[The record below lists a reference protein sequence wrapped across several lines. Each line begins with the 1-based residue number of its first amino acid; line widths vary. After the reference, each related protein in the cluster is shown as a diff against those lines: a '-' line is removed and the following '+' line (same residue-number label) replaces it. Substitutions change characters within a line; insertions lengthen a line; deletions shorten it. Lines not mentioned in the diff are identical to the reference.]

1 MSPEDLTKFDTLK
14 RDHHNTHAILV
25 NMWPKSPVESISEA
39 VNHLA
44 SLIVWQWLSQA
55 MIHGELIDM
64 NELRKAL
71 KWQGNLIKKFQK
83 EKRSLYFIRRS
94 DNDIIFWRTK
104 SLIRDYF
111 ILVDKL
117 LNASATFG
125 TFLEQLSLEV
135 SSPEVTNPEVTNPEV
150 SSDDKAA

>member
-1 MSPEDLTKFDTLK
+1 MLTAKDTEKFDTLK
-14 RDHHNTHAILV
+14 RDHHNTHARLL

-55 MIHGELIDM
+55 TIHGELIDM
-64 NELRKAL
+64 NELKKAL

-83 EKRSLYFIRRS
+83 EKRWVYFIRRS

-104 SLIRDYF
+104 SLVRDYF

-135 SSPEVTNPEVTNPEV
+135 SSLEVSNPEV
-150 SSDDKAA
+150 SSDDVLA